1 MFVDHPYYLIPKRKT
16 TVNRNICLSLPGV
29 FQAVKIRNE
38 QGQKDMY
45 VDGGILCNYPVH
57 VFDGKI
63 QKK

>member
-1 MFVDHPYYLIPKRKT
+1 MNNMNSHAMEPYANNSIIKPVL
-16 TVNRNICLSLPGV
+16 GV

-63 QKK
+63 YEIING

>member
-1 MFVDHPYYLIPKRKT
+1 MLIIVYLKT
-16 TVNRNICLSLPGV
+16 VPGV

-63 QKK
+63 CKKINE

>member
-1 MFVDHPYYLIPKRKT
+1 MNSHAVEPYAKKSNLNP
-16 TVNRNICLSLPGV
+16 VLGV

-45 VDGGILCNYPVH
+45 VDGGLLCNYPVH

-63 QKK
+63 YKKINE